1 MQTDVAIQKQIYQMK
16 THLIIS
22 AHPSENSFS
31 NYLAQ
36 QLTENFQTRGW
47 KTEWRNLYDGSFDPV
62 LSGRDLQTLKAG
74 NTPEAIRKEQVKMAE
89 AELITVIYLL
99 WWASF
104 PAVLKGYIDRVL
116 TNGFAFNY
124 GKGGAVG
131 LLTDK
136 RVILNTTMGNT
147 VEEYAEKGLIE
158 AFRTIQGQEVFGF
171 CGMQIIGH
179 HFYPQI
185 TLADEKQREHY
196 LQKALNSYPELFA
209 QIGN

>member
-36 QLTENFQTRGW
+36 QLTENYQTRGW

-89 AELITVIYLL
+89 AELITVIYPL

-116 TNGFAFNY
+116 TNGFAYSY
-124 GKGGAVG
+124 GPEGVKG
-131 LLTDK
+131 LLGGK
-136 RVILNTTMGNT
+136 RVVLHTTMGNT
-147 VEEYAEKGLIE
+147 VEEYEDKGLID
-158 AFRTIQGQEVFGF
+158 AFKASQGDEVFGF
-171 CGMQIIGH
+171 CGMTVENH
-179 HFYPQI
+179 LFYPQI
-185 TLADEKQREHY
+185 TLADEEKRNHFLE
-196 LQKALNSYPELFA
+196 KALAAYPEL
-209 QIGN
+209 